1 MAIKLA
7 IIFIFL
13 YSFISRKLD
22 LAVSFLI
29 FRQQRTSMKNLIFLN
44 LLLLLLVNCNN
55 KDKTKELA
63 LKEQQLLEKEKLF
76 AQKEAEYNALLKM
89 RDSIFNTQH
98 ADSIKIIKWP
108 DSIAGSWTGK
118 VVCTESNCSD
128 YVVGDQ
134 RTDIWEFASDSIQLF
149 TKIINNNN
157 LVRSYSGNFENNE
170 IRLNFKTDS
179 TAKKKVD
186 MNVLLNDISAD
197 KIRGTRTIAVDNC
210 MAKFSVE
217 LIRSKK

>member
-1 MAIKLA
+1 
-7 IIFIFL
+7 
-13 YSFISRKLD
+13 
-22 LAVSFLI
+22 
-29 FRQQRTSMKNLIFLN
+29 MKNLIFLN

-89 RDSIFNTQH
+89 RDSIFSTRH
-98 ADSIKIIKWP
+98 SDSIKIIKWP
-108 DSIAGSWTGK
+108 DTIAGSWTGK
-118 VVCTESNCSD
+118 VICTESNCSD

-170 IRLNFKTDS
+170 IKLNFKTDS

-210 MAKFSVE
+210 LAKFSVE